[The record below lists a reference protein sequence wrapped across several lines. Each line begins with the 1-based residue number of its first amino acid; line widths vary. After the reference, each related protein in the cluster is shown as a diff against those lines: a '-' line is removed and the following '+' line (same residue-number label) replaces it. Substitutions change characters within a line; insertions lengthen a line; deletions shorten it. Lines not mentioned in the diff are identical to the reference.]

1 MVGGLCKMTPLDVIT
16 LQQAKDFLKVDFS
29 EDDNLITTMI
39 NASVSLVEQKT
50 QYRFYQRIE
59 VLGSDGTYNVDL
71 FQTPLNSVTV
81 TDLDGNP
88 YTEVQIKRQPV
99 RTTVEFILPGYA
111 NYNNWGFNN
120 GGGGPFG
127 DGLGNGGQLSG
138 YASSLP
144 YFKINVDC
152 GYIDVSLIPNPLIEI
167 MKTLISDW
175 YENRDIQQ
183 TDEDKSNLEI
193 VLAPYNLSPM
203 F

>member
-1 MVGGLCKMTPLDVIT
+1 MNPLSVIT

-29 EDDNLITTMI
+29 DDDGLITTMI
-39 NASVSLVEQKT
+39 NSAVNLVEQKT

-59 VLGSDGTYNVDL
+59 ILGSDGTYNVDL
-71 FQTPLNSVTV
+71 FQYPLNSVTV
-81 TDLDGNP
+81 TTLDGTP
-88 YTEVQIKRQPV
+88 YTVLQIKRQPV
-99 RTTVEFILPGYA
+99 RTTVEFILPGIS
-111 NYNNWGFNN
+111 NYNNWGWGL
-120 GGGGPFG
+120 GGGLFG
-127 DGLGNGGQLSG
+127 DGSGNGGQLSG

-144 YFKINVDC
+144 YFNININC
-152 GYIDVSLIPNPLIEI
+152 GYIDVTLIPNPLIEI

-193 VLAPYNLSPM
+193 VLAPYNRAPM

>member
-1 MVGGLCKMTPLDVIT
+1 MNPLSVIS
-16 LQQAKDFLKVDFS
+16 LQQAKDYLKVDFG
-29 EDDNLITTMI
+29 DDDGLITTMI
-39 NASVSLVEQKT
+39 NSAVTLVEQKT

-81 TDLDGNP
+81 TTLDGTP
-88 YTEVQIKRQPV
+88 YTVPQIKRQPI
-99 RTTVEFILPGYA
+99 RTTVEFILPGVA
-111 NYNNWGFNN
+111 NYNNWGWGL
-120 GGGGPFG
+120 GGGLFG
-127 DGLGNGGQLSG
+127 DGSGNGGQLSG

-144 YFKINVDC
+144 YFNINVNC
-152 GYIDVSLIPNPLIEI
+152 GYTDVSLIPQALIEI

-183 TDEDKSNLEI
+183 TDEQKSNLEI
-193 VLAPYNLSPM
+193 VLAPYNLAPM

>member
-1 MVGGLCKMTPLDVIT
+1 MNALNVIT
-16 LQQAKDFLKVDFS
+16 LQQAKDYLKVDFI
-29 EDDNLITTMI
+29 DDDALITTCI
-39 NASVSLVEQKT
+39 NAAVALVEQKT
-50 QYRFYQRIE
+50 QYRFYQRVE

-81 TDLDGNP
+81 TTLDGTP
-88 YTEVQIKRQPV
+88 YTNIQVKRQPI
-99 RTTVEFILPGYA
+99 RTTVEFILCGYA
-111 NYNNWGFNN
+111 NYNNWGFGN
-120 GGGGPFG
+120 GGDGPFG

-144 YFKINVDC
+144 YFNINVDC
-152 GYIDVSLIPNPLIEI
+152 GYTDVTLIPQALIEI

-183 TDEDKSNLEI
+183 TDEQKSNLEI
-193 VLAPYNLSPM
+193 VLAPYNRAPM